1 MRFRQVHL
9 DFHTSPLIPG
19 IGEKFNK
26 KEWQRALL
34 DAAVDSITLFA
45 CCHHG
50 YAYYNT
56 KVGCRHPNLNFD
68 LLRAQVDAC
77 REIDVKTPIYLTA
90 DSTTMHRLCIRNGG
104 RWSLP
109 GRYTIRF
116 FRISTRCVS
125 ILHIWISSATRSA
138 RSLSSFRKRMEFS
151 QISFRRDPAA
161 VRTV

>member
-26 KEWQRALL
+26 KEWQRTLL

-77 REIDVKTPIYLTA
+77 REIDVKTPI
-90 DSTTMHRLCIRNGG
+90 
-104 RWSLP
+104 
-109 GRYTIRF
+109 
-116 FRISTRCVS
+116 
-125 ILHIWISSATRSA
+125 
-138 RSLSSFRKRMEFS
+138 
-151 QISFRRDPAA
+151 
-161 VRTV
+161 